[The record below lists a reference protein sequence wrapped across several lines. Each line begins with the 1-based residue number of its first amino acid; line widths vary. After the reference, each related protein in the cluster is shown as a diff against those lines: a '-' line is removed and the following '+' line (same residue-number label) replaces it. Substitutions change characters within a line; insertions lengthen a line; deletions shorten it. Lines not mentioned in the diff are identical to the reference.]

1 MNLVATRW
9 WSMFFMPSSV
19 LLTGLALGLLL
30 VLLAWRRGRKPSEAR
45 LSIALLV
52 GSALLLYLASTPLV
66 AAWAANT
73 LESGYPPV
81 DPATLPKADAIVV
94 LGGSLHA
101 TTAPDGT
108 VHLYANHASDRFET
122 AMQAFAAGRA
132 PLIAFG
138 GGSTGIDGLPA
149 EGEWNRSRA
158 IARGVPADC
167 ALATPAALYTT
178 DESAGMAEALHSRGV
193 KQIIVCSS
201 ATHLRRAT
209 AHYEALGFTVTALP
223 SDFATRGAAEEFS
236 LALLIPRGI
245 ALGQVDS
252 AAKEWLG
259 ILAGRR

>member
-81 DPATLPKADAIVV
+81 DPTTLPKADAIVV

-122 AMQAFAAGRA
+122 AMQAFAAGRY
-132 PLIAFG
+132 PD
-138 GGSTGIDGLPA
+138 T
-149 EGEWNRSRA
+149 
-158 IARGVPADC
+158 IARASEVVAQGGAR
-167 ALATPAALYTT
+167 ALDARVLIGKARNAM
-178 DESAGMAEALHSRGV
+178 GQRAEAVRALRMV
-193 KQIIVCSS
+193 LDRDP
-201 ATHLRRAT
+201 TH
-209 AHYEALGFTVTALP
+209 
-223 SDFATRGAAEEFS
+223 RGARS
-236 LALLIPRGI
+236 ALTAMGETL
-245 ALGQVDS
+245 
-252 AAKEWLG
+252 
-259 ILAGRR
+259 